1 MCPSACLVFVLAR
14 MCVCVCEHAPCISA
28 LTESALICASLSV
41 YNAVG
46 VRPVPLRYFYV
57 DTWTIMQRQLKELSS
72 NLSFPDPPALL
83 QVSRLT
89 THFSLLCTAISLE
102 RFKVYF
108 GSVDSCR
115 FFFYDAICHAFHTT
129 AFSRLFYVFVCFR

>member
-57 DTWTIMQRQLKELSS
+57 DTWTIMQRQMKELSS

-115 FFFYDAICHAFHTT
+115 FFFYDAITRSKLLHSHGSYM
-129 AFSRLFYVFVCFR
+129 FSFVSR